1 MKYIKITI
9 LLGIFI
15 LLCSCKSQA
24 VIMADNISPK
34 IIKAH
39 NQENVDISNLSKK
52 EKALF
57 DDFMFSQK
65 KENKVINIS
74 ECVNF
79 SVDSYSEYDTPRM
92 YYDNGEYF
100 IKYTDINWEKV
111 EGDYRASIDLNRKG
125 SALFKSLVPI
135 LYEETHDN
143 PKYLYRYYA
152 KKISDKHLDYY
163 YKSISDNSGLIIRY
177 HLSKKKINNISLIYQ
192 DLFYYV
198 GDEENSKSSSI
209 SFSIFLAI
217 TFAGLFI
224 AGVIFLFKKFRK

>member
-1 MKYIKITI
+1 MKYIKTI
-9 LLGIFI
+9 VLLFTFI

-24 VIMADNISPK
+24 ITMADNMSPK

-39 NQENVDISNLSKK
+39 TEENVDVSDLTKK
-52 EKALF
+52 EQKLF
-57 DDFMFSQK
+57 DDFMYSQK
-65 KENKVINIS
+65 KENKTVNIS

-79 SVDSYSEYDTPRM
+79 SDESYSEYDTPGI

-111 EGDYRASIDLNRKG
+111 DGDYRASIDLNEKG

-209 SFSIFLAI
+209 LFSIFLAI